1 MDALNAKAVEVERA
15 LRLLVD
21 SGLVKSVRTS
31 AVPGYEHDVPR
42 THVIVAIDDD
52 LPERHH
58 PEIQR
63 LVEQAGVS
71 NIILRIERFK
81 KPE

>member
-1 MDALNAKAVEVERA
+1 MEALNAKAVEVERA
-15 LRLLVD
+15 LRLLMD

-31 AVPGYEHDVPR
+31 AATGFELDIPR
-42 THVIVAIDDD
+42 THVIVAVDDD
-52 LPERHH
+52 LPDRHY